1 MGSDIWFGWRI
12 AKFTVPKRFWTTTWR
27 EYSIDITK
35 LQQNV
40 WLIKRCPKLH
50 SIAKCLET
58 DFSKMCEILP
68 ECKMGRK
75 KKYPVLFS
83 IETVNSYAYFFF
95 ILFFFEGT
103 ASRKIITVSGDLAMN
118 HISLQ
123 LLEVYRNDLA
133 WQRAV
138 FLLQTIRMKYENW
151 STFSTKFKSYLSKLL
166 PLSKRSSIMLL

>member
-1 MGSDIWFGWRI
+1 MFGSLNVVQN
-12 AKFTVPKRFWTTTWR
+12 FTLSPNALKHI
-27 EYSIDITK
+27 S
-35 LQQNV
+35 
-40 WLIKRCPKLH
+40 
-50 SIAKCLET
+50 AKCAKSCLNAKWE
-58 DFSKMCEILP
+58 
-68 ECKMGRK
+68 GK
-75 KKYPVLFS
+75 KNTLYYSLLRQWIHMHIIFF
-83 IETVNSYAYFFF
+83 YF
-95 ILFFFEGT
+95 IFFEGT